1 MRSKFVAGNWKM
13 NGSLEANGSLLDALV
28 AGLGGV
34 ATGRVVVMAPF
45 PYLGQCSG
53 RLGGTPIGWGAQD
66 VSAHEPGAYTGEVSA
81 SMLAEFGCSH
91 VIVGHSERRALHA
104 ETDETVVAKAI
115 AAVRGG
121 LTPVICVGETLAQRE
136 GGETESVIARQV
148 DAVMDGAGVDV
159 LKAAILAYE
168 PVWAIGTG
176 RTATPEQAQ
185 EVHAFIRGRVAR
197 MDGGCAE
204 SLRILYGGSVKAAN
218 AQSLF
223 AMADVDGGL
232 VGGASLVPTEFLGIC
247 RAAFGLPG

>member
-1 MRSKFVAGNWKM
+1 MRAKFVAGNRKM
-13 NGSLEANGSLLDALV
+13 NGSLAANGSLLDALV
-28 AGLGGV
+28 SGLGGL
-34 ATGRVVVMAPF
+34 APDRVVVMAPF
-45 PYLGQCSG
+45 PYLAQCAE
-53 RLGGTPIGWGAQD
+53 RLAGTAIGWGAQD
-66 VSAHEPGAYTGEVSA
+66 VSVHGPGAYTGEVCV
-81 SMLAEFGCSH
+81 SMLSEFGCRH

-104 ETDETVVAKAI
+104 ETDEVVVAKAL

-136 GGETESVIARQV
+136 GGETEAVVARQV
-148 DAVMDGAGVDV
+148 DAVVQGAGIDV
-159 LKAAILAYE
+159 LKRSILAYE

-176 RTATPEQAQ
+176 RTAAPEQAQ

-197 MDGGCAE
+197 VDGGCAE

-223 AMADVDGGL
+223 AMSDVDGGL
-232 VGGASLVPTEFLGIC
+232 VGGASLVPAEFLGIC